1 MFPLFPFASPR
12 RVFSLSPT
20 LLTGFFC
27 CVLLFTACGG
37 SVSSQVL
44 YTHATTSSVSVPSIP
59 TADLVTPGTLTIGS
73 DTTYMPQEFVDSTTR
88 QTVGFDIDLITAMAQ
103 RLGLKRQIVSSDF
116 STLLSGLQE
125 HEFDVAIS
133 AIGITP
139 EREQMADFIPY
150 LRSGELLLVR
160 KGNPLHIQ
168 ALTDLCGQSAAV
180 VEGTVEQAD
189 LHIASTTCV
198 AAHKPAIHLVVLSDQ
213 NAVIQLL
220 LTGQVTATYQDAP
233 VSDYFLKLYP
243 QQLAPCGS
251 IVNWDTEGIA
261 VRKGDVPMK
270 RALQHAFQ
278 ALEADGTYQHLLA
291 KWGLINESIIP

>member
-1 MFPLFPFASPR
+1 MFPLFPLASPR

-20 LLTGFFC
+20 LLTGFLC
-27 CVLLFTACGG
+27 CILLLTACGG
-37 SVSSQVL
+37 SASSQVL
-44 YTHATTSSVSVPSIP
+44 HTRTAASRVSIPSIP
-59 TADLVTPGTLTIGS
+59 TTDLVTPGTLTIGS
-73 DTTYMPQEFVDSTTR
+73 DTTYMPQEFVDPTTH
-88 QTVGFDIDLITAMAQ
+88 QAAGFDIDLITAMAQ
-103 RLGLKRQIVSSDF
+103 HLGLKRKIVSSDF
-116 STLLSGLQE
+116 STLLPGLQE

-139 EREQMADFIPY
+139 ARQQMADFIPY

-168 ALTDLCGQSAAV
+168 ALTDLCGRSAAV
-180 VEGTVEQAD
+180 LEGTVEQAD
-189 LHIASTTCV
+189 LHIASNTCV
-198 AAHKPAIHLVVLSDQ
+198 AAHQPAIHLVILSDQ

-220 LTGQVTATYQDAP
+220 LTGQVVATYQDAP

-261 VRKGDVPMK
+261 VRKGDVPM
-270 RALQHAFQ
+270 RHALQLAFQ
-278 ALEADGTYQHLLA
+278 ALEVDGTYHRLLA
-291 KWGLINESIIP
+291 KWGLLNESIIP